1 MKEDSKNREQF
12 DAGNLLVLI
21 YKYKIPFAIVVLLTV
36 IVSSVA
42 SLMIKPKYKS
52 SVILFPASS
61 SSISQSLLAQNG
73 GQKEL
78 LKFGEEEE
86 VEQMMQV
93 LQSNAIRQKIIDK
106 FDLMRHYDIDLNS
119 KYPNTLLY
127 KEYESNIKIERTEFM
142 SVNISVLDHDA
153 QMAADIANEISAQYD
168 SVMNKMQQERSK
180 KAYALV
186 EAEFLKQKQKIKA
199 IRDTLNLLG
208 KKGIV
213 EYTSQS
219 EMFNEQ
225 YAAAVAK
232 GNLQSA
238 SRLKAQLDTL
248 AKYGSTYLSLSEQLT
263 SEIKKLS
270 EIESKYIEA
279 KLDVEQDLPHKFVVN
294 NAVKAERK
302 SYPIRW
308 LIVFISTVSVALLS
322 IILLIIFDN
331 VKKK

>member
-1 MKEDSKNREQF
+1 MKKDYKNREQF
-12 DAGNLLVLI
+12 DAANLLVLI

-186 EAEFLKQKQKIKA
+186 ETEFLKQKQKIKA
-199 IRDTLNLLG
+199 IRDTLRFLG
-208 KKGIV
+208 DKGIV
-213 EYTSQS
+213 EYESQS

-232 GNLQSA
+232 GNFQSA
-238 SRLKAQLDTL
+238 SRLKVQLDTL

-270 EIESKYIEA
+270 EIESKFIEA

-308 LIVFISTVSVALLS
+308 LIVLISTVSVVLLS
-322 IILLIIFDN
+322 IILLIIIDN
-331 VKKK
+331 IKKK